1 MQPVTAA
8 EIANIIGGEIIAG
21 SGAAW
26 VTGVSTDSRSLSIGD
41 LFVALPGERTDGHK
55 FIPGALAGA
64 AAAAL
69 VSHVSAY
76 SCPPEKAV
84 IRVADT
90 GQALLT
96 LGAWYRQRFAVRT
109 VAITGSTGKT
119 TAKDLTAE
127 VLGRRFRTLKNPG
140 NLNTEVGLPLTLFK
154 LEAHHEVAVLELA
167 MRGPGQ
173 IRQLAQVAEPEVG
186 VITNTGV
193 AHIELLGSQ
202 ENIARAKGELLE
214 CLPAHGLAVLNGDDP
229 GVRQQAVRSRCP
241 VVYFGLE
248 PGADVRGSDIK
259 TDGAM
264 GISFTVNGQCGTG
277 RVQLPLVGSFNVF
290 NALAAISVG
299 HYFGLSLDEMAA
311 ALRGVK
317 PGAMRL
323 DVSVRA
329 DGTLIIDDAYNAN
342 PVSMR
347 GALETMADLALG
359 RRTVA
364 VVGDMLELGEFAPPA
379 HKEVGRLAAEL
390 GVGCLIAAG
399 SWAPDVVQGAVA
411 AGLDQNR
418 VFVCPDAAAAAEVAG
433 REVQPEDVVL
443 VKASRGMQ
451 FEQVVAMLKQE
462 GCR

>member
-1 MQPVTAA
+1 
-8 EIANIIGGEIIAG
+8 
-21 SGAAW
+21 
-26 VTGVSTDSRSLSIGD
+26 
-41 LFVALPGERTDGHK
+41 
-55 FIPGALAGA
+55 
-64 AAAAL
+64 
-69 VSHVSAY
+69 
-76 SCPPEKAV
+76 
-84 IRVADT
+84 
-90 GQALLT
+90 
-96 LGAWYRQRFAVRT
+96 
-109 VAITGSTGKT
+109 
-119 TAKDLTAE
+119 
-127 VLGRRFRTLKNPG
+127 
-140 NLNTEVGLPLTLFK
+140 
-154 LEAHHEVAVLELA
+154 
-167 MRGPGQ
+167 
-173 IRQLAQVAEPEVG
+173 
-186 VITNTGV
+186 
-193 AHIELLGSQ
+193 
-202 ENIARAKGELLE
+202 
-214 CLPAHGLAVLNGDDP
+214 
-229 GVRQQAVRSRCP
+229 
-241 VVYFGLE
+241 VYFGLE

-277 RVQLPLVGSFNVF
+277 RVQLPLAGSFNVF

-418 VFVCPDAAAAAEVAG
+418 AFVCPDAAAAAEVAG